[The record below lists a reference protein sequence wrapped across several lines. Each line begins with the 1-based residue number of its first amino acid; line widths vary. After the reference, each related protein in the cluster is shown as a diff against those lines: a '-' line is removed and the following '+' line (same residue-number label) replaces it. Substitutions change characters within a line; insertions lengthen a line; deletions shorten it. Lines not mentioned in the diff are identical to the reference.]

1 MIDDRCTGLAPR
13 SFVSMIFVKHTFKIL
28 FLLTLFSCAVIHGQE
43 PPKQLTRDQLISAAR
58 EIMSSSR
65 YSALI
70 TLDSAG
76 RPQARTVDPFPPDEN
91 MVVWLATNPRTRKV
105 AEIRRNPRVTL
116 YYFDREAQ
124 AYVTISGIARLVNDP
139 KEKANRWKD
148 EWKKFYP
155 DRDKSY
161 LLIEVT
167 PERLEVVN
175 VSKGILG
182 DPQDWR
188 PPSFNLRRNKRR

>member
-1 MIDDRCTGLAPR
+1 MILATP
-13 SFVSMIFVKHTFKIL
+13 IFKT
-28 FLLTLFSCAVIHGQE
+28 LLLLACFCFTSVVRAQE
-43 PPKQLTRDQLISAAR
+43 PPTLTRDQLIAAAR
-58 EIMSSSR
+58 EIMASSR
-65 YSALI
+65 YCALI
-70 TLDSAG
+70 TFDGAG
-76 RPQARTVDPFPPDEN
+76 RANARAVDPFPPEEN

-105 AEIRRNPRVTL
+105 AEIRWNRRVTL

-124 AYVTISGIARLVNDP
+124 AYVTIFGTARLVNDRG
-139 KEKANRWKD
+139 EKTKRWKD
-148 EWKKFYP
+148 DWKVFYP

-182 DPQDWR
+182 DPKTWQ
-188 PPSFNLRRNKRR
+188 PPSVTFSQTRRR